1 MEVIET
7 CNKALASVKDCL
19 SISQHKECY
28 DLINKHN
35 ECVLGLEFAIDF
47 LTEDEAVVSN
57 QVFELFHLAFTK
69 IGQPNNDR
77 LPDLQGQVKQ

>member
-19 SISQHKECY
+19 SISQYKECH

-35 ECVLGLEFAIDF
+35 ESVLGLEFAIDF
-47 LTEDEAVVSN
+47 LTEEEAMVSN

-69 IGQPNNDR
+69 VGQPKNDR
-77 LPDLQGQVKQ
+77 LPDLKAQVKQ